1 MKKEIKI
8 ALVLFLSM
16 LSNPLSCKSL
26 IKQSDDIMAEQ
37 YNYKNVNGFQTSKDA
52 LAYGVASTQNYQLAH
67 GGSGYTKVTYVDTL
81 PERFEAP
88 KAGPAENVDEI
99 PTISD
104 YYDGSA
110 KLNTIQVKCKIFTTA
125 LDCLRQSSCGWCGSS
140 NSCVLGN
147 NMGPLQ
153 ACMRSSYIFSPPIP
167 NWNRMTTTNEANVA
181 GIKLSVINK

>member
-1 MKKEIKI
+1 MKKAVKI
-8 ALVLFLSM
+8 SIVLFLAM
-16 LSNPLSCKSL
+16 LANLFSSKSS
-26 IKQSDDIMAEQ
+26 IKQRDDVLAEQ
-37 YNYKNVNGFQTSKDA
+37 YNYKNINGFQTSKDA
-52 LAYGVASTQNYQLAH
+52 LAYAVASTEHNSLSQ
-67 GGSGYTKVTYVDTL
+67 GGKGYSKVTYVDTL

-88 KAGPAENVDEI
+88 KAGPAENVEEI
-99 PTISD
+99 PTVTD

-110 KLNTIQVKCKIFTTA
+110 KLNTVQVKCRIFTTA

-140 NSCVLGN
+140 NTCVLGN